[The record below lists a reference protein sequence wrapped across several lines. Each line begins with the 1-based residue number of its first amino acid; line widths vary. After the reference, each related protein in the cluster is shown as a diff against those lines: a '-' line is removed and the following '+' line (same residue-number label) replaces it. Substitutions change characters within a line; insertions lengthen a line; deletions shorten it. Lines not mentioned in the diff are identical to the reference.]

1 MMQGQYDL
9 YTSIKARMEESRM
22 QHVKDVA
29 RMRKKRKEMRELMSF
44 LGTITLSVVFLW
56 VVAYAGFMIWK
67 GV

>member
-1 MMQGQYDL
+1 
-9 YTSIKARMEESRM
+9 MEEARL

-29 RMRKKRKEMRELMSF
+29 RMRKKRKEFKELINF
-44 LGTITLSVVFLW
+44 LGVIVVSVVFLW

>member
-1 MMQGQYDL
+1 
-9 YTSIKARMEESRM
+9 M

-67 GV
+67 GT